1 MPFDV
6 LVEKSR
12 EYYEETLQRFG
23 CTPRGVDW
31 NDEASQNLRF
41 KILTEIGDLN
51 GTRIHDVGC
60 GLGHLADY
68 FLKRRI
74 DVDYVGTDISA
85 TMVER
90 ARERRP
96 GCKIHTADILAA
108 PNPEWMKADY
118 LMASGL
124 FYVKSEAPD
133 QAWQAF
139 VEAMVMRMFQLAGK
153 GIAFNML
160 TSHVDYEESHLFY
173 ASPSRMLDFCL
184 SRLGRHVVIRHDYP
198 LYEYTVYA
206 YKA

>member
-6 LVEKSR
+6 LVQKSR
-12 EYYEETLQRFG
+12 EYYEETLQRYG
-23 CTPRGVDW
+23 STPRGVDW
-31 NDEASQNLRF
+31 NGEASQDLRF

-51 GTRIHDVGC
+51 GARIHDVGC
-60 GLGHLADY
+60 GLGHLAEY
-68 FLKRRI
+68 LQKRGV
-74 DVDYVGTDISA
+74 DVDYVGTDISGPMIEN
-85 TMVER
+85 T
-90 ARERRP
+90 RERLPR
-96 GCKIHTADILAA
+96 CEIHTADILAA

-124 FYVKSEAPD
+124 FYVKSDAPER
-133 QAWQAF
+133 AWQRF
-139 VEAMVMRMFQLAGK
+139 VEAMVVRMFQLAGK

-173 ASPSRMLDFCL
+173 SSPSRMLDFCL
-184 SRLGRHVVIRHDYP
+184 NRLGRHVVIRHDYP